1 MRSIYI
7 ISPHSLTLYLIP
19 PYPPIHYDRRDAKE
33 IEREIRLALL
43 AFLANKDTPL
53 EHIWQEIVQPH
64 LRENPPAINREESY
78 VMNVPINELITRF
91 KIACKMLG
99 PQDKRE
105 KTYPPRISSSNTK
118 PTKEITTNNQR
129 KRCDKCITLNT
140 PCSPNL
146 PLCKESRHQK
156 RQSIKDSSTKSFVQG
171 TTAFTVWNRYKR
183 T

>member
-1 MRSIYI
+1 MTEEMQR
-7 ISPHSLTLYLIP
+7 
-19 PYPPIHYDRRDAKE
+19 KE

-64 LRENPPAINREESY
+64 LRENPPAINRGESY
-78 VMNVPINELITRF
+78 VMNVPINELITWF

-99 PQDKRE
+99 SQDKRE

-140 PCSPNL
+140 PCSPSL

-156 RQSIKDSSTKSFVQG
+156 DRASRTPTLNHLYKVQLHSLYEPVTKEHSQNP
-171 TTAFTVWNRYKR
+171 T
-183 T
+183 